1 MQGVWVN
8 LPSGYGHKPDYTP
21 ENPISPALVCMPMQ
35 GLFLEYNPSDGV
47 ETPYGL
53 FNPTQLQW
61 TFDGNV
67 TDSHPWGVLVDIED
81 HSMPAYIRGA
91 DGLTPFTTLDAA
103 RPYFGAVRL
112 WCFGLRT
119 TKDYGPYAQFAA
131 LDTACLQLLGDR
143 YPAYI
148 PTAQATLFSGT
159 RKMQSKYIGGEL
171 GTTGAIPTGAMDN
184 MLVDGNSFFSVASG
198 SVAAGGGYSPITAT
212 GISMAQA
219 LLPKRSTLTP
229 GGNALLFGGG
239 CDPTGLVITCLSPYP
254 VTLSYEY
261 PSGEIRPTWTATA
274 AADAVAP
281 RITYDS
287 GADGVLIPLCVT
299 NGAVVW
305 QRDDGFTPEILGDG
319 YSYLYHAFW
328 LAAGSVVT

>member
-8 LPSGYGHKPDYTP
+8 LPSGYGHKPDYKP

-35 GLFLEYNPSDGV
+35 GLFLEYNISDGV

-81 HSMPAYIRGA
+81 RSMPAYIRGS

-119 TKDYGPYAQFAA
+119 TKDYGPCAQFAA

-198 SVAAGGGYSPITAT
+198 SVSAGGGYNPITAT

-229 GGNALLFGGG
+229 GGNALIFGGG

-261 PSGEIRPTWTATA
+261 TSGGVRPTWTAAA
-274 AADAVAP
+274 AADADFGIVCVLP
-281 RITYDS
+281 PERGGGCDCQKQYD
-287 GADGVLIPLCVT
+287 ACEAYVF
-299 NGAVVW
+299 A
-305 QRDDGFTPEILGDG
+305 Q
-319 YSYLYHAFW
+319 
-328 LAAGSVVT
+328 